1 MSLSNIKLLTNDWC
15 LSSNVPEQK
24 YLDQLDQVGSV
35 ALLRFWKIQ
44 KGFALFSKLITFFQG
59 TIFFSTP
66 FANST
71 KALSLA
77 SCRARS
83 DLLQVSLLDNSIFV
97 IVIFFGTRPFR
108 CLQYIRMACVLFPFV
123 SKMCPKVSL
132 NKAIVLSSAL
142 FSAKLK
148 LFSAEV
154 WKCQHFS
161 AQRRNYQEA
170 TARNLFIRDNF
181 DSTSHTA
188 LFLREPKQFGR
199 CFSFLFFFF
208 FGGGGCVCV
217 CV

>member
-44 KGFALFSKLITFFQG
+44 KGFALFSKLITFLQG

-97 IVIFFGTRPFR
+97 IVIFLAPDLSDAYNTFEWPAF
-108 CLQYIRMACVLFPFV
+108 CFLLCQKCA
-123 SKMCPKVSL
+123 PKYPSI
-132 NKAIVLSSAL
+132 K
-142 FSAKLK
+142 
-148 LFSAEV
+148 
-154 WKCQHFS
+154 
-161 AQRRNYQEA
+161 
-170 TARNLFIRDNF
+170 
-181 DSTSHTA
+181 
-188 LFLREPKQFGR
+188 P
-199 CFSFLFFFF
+199 
-208 FGGGGCVCV
+208 
-217 CV
+217 

>member
-1 MSLSNIKLLTNDWC
+1 
-15 LSSNVPEQK
+15 
-24 YLDQLDQVGSV
+24 
-35 ALLRFWKIQ
+35 
-44 KGFALFSKLITFFQG
+44 
-59 TIFFSTP
+59 
-66 FANST
+66 
-71 KALSLA
+71 
-77 SCRARS
+77 
-83 DLLQVSLLDNSIFV
+83 
-97 IVIFFGTRPFR
+97 
-108 CLQYIRMACVLFPFV
+108 MACVLFPFV

-199 CFSFLFFFF
+199 CFSFFFFFFFFF
-208 FGGGGCVCV
+208 FGRGWGGVCV
-217 CV
+217 CELILSQTDFFSYRQNQVCFRNLPIVGVACRLYWFIFVYPFYCESV